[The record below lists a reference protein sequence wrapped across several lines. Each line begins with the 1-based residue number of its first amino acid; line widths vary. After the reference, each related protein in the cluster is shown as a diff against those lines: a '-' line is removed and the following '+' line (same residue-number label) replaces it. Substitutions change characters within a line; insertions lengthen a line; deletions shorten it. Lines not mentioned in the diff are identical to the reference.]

1 MKQPIPRRQELYLST
16 FKGTNSPY
24 PPKKKCSFH
33 ILLNRGLKHRF
44 FSPPSKAQLGHRART
59 ALGAASFLSGEKDWS
74 AASTFKS
81 TKGEGRG
88 SLRNLSAGERG
99 GGRLFKSMAAPS
111 LICFLAIFSRAIHQE
126 MTRRWAGAPQISR
139 GPQQAGRGRRRK
151 TVRSPRWPAKMATF
165 TWPTATGSLP
175 PGI

>member
-1 MKQPIPRRQELYLST
+1 MKQPIPRRRELYLST
-16 FKGTNSPY
+16 FKGTNSPH

-44 FSPPSKAQLGHRART
+44 FSPFKGTVRPRGKDGLGSG
-59 ALGAASFLSGEKDWS
+59 LLSLWGERLERCLH
-74 AASTFKS
+74 FKS

-88 SLRNLSAGERG
+88 SLRKLSAGERG

-139 GPQQAGRGRRRK
+139 GRQQAGRGRRRK

>member
-1 MKQPIPRRQELYLST
+1 MKQPIPRRRELYLST

-44 FSPPSKAQLGHRART
+44 FFPPFKGTVRPQGKDGLGSG
-59 ALGAASFLSGEKDWS
+59 LLSLWGERLERCLH
-74 AASTFKS
+74 FKS

-151 TVRSPRWPAKMATF
+151 TVRTFPPSPAERIVLGECTSF
-165 TWPTATGSLP
+165 YCLQQ
-175 PGI
+175 